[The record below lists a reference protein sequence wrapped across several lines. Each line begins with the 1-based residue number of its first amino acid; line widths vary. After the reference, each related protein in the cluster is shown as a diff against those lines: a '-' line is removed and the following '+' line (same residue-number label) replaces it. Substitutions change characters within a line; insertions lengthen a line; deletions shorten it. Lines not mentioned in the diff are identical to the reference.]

1 MDPSAAFG
9 LANTGLAYF
18 GGRLF
23 ALGEPDLPYAVHLSP
38 SGDITTMGRWD
49 FGGKLSM
56 GTTAHPKKDPITGE
70 VSAFRYSP
78 VPPFV
83 TYFRIDAEGRKQPD
97 DVPLFSVSQ
106 PSFLHDFAITE
117 NYAIFCDIQ
126 IVIQPLQMVFGGGFP
141 FGTDAGKVSRVG
153 ILPRYAESD
162 RDIRWFDVPGFN
174 PVHTINEW
182 EEDGGATVVL
192 VAPNVLSLEH
202 VLDKMELAVSCV
214 EMVRI
219 DLKSGVVSRTPLSSG
234 NLDFGVINPR
244 YLGRRHR
251 YAYLGLWDPQPMVAG
266 VVKIDMEK
274 KGGDCV
280 AASRMYDPG
289 RFGGELI
296 FVPAPDEGEGKDDGY
311 LVTFLHDENTRKW
324 SFLVMDARSPDLEV
338 VAEVS
343 LPRRVPYSFHGLF
356 VTAEDLRA
364 QRGKS

>member
-1 MDPSAAFG
+1 MRCRIQDVGDASEHLQMYTAVATASPQNHRADRCLPFLHRNTIAPRPLIRATESSPNRTVPSTAVSSSEKAV
-9 LANTGLAYF
+9 
-18 GGRLF
+18 R
-23 ALGEPDLPYAVHLSP
+23 EPDMWFQIINWLVTRIMQKIPHYRTTCSDVYVCRYANM
-38 SGDITTMGRWD
+38 GDHVQGSR
-49 FGGKLSM
+49 S
-56 GTTAHPKKDPITGE
+56 
-70 VSAFRYSP
+70 
-78 VPPFV
+78 
-83 TYFRIDAEGRKQPD
+83 Q

-126 IVIQPLQMVFGGGFP
+126 IVMQPLQM
-141 FGTDAGKVSRVG
+141 
-153 ILPRYAESD
+153 SD

-202 VLDKMELAVSCV
+202 V
-214 EMVRI
+214 
-219 DLKSGVVSRTPLSSG
+219 SGQDGACRQLRGDG
-234 NLDFGVINPR
+234 NLDFGVINTR

-251 YAYLGLWDPQPMVAG
+251 YAYLCLWDPQPMVAG

-296 FVPAPDEGEGKDDGY
+296 FVPAPDEGEGEDDGY
-311 LVTFLHDENTRKW
+311 LVTFLHDENTRKS